1 MQKFDQGF
9 DKHLGYSLIEKDL
22 NKAVI
27 SLDIKEIHRNIYGY
41 VHGGVYFSLGDIASG
56 YIATEN
62 EGVWVTLN
70 GSINYMK
77 AVKEGLLVAEA
88 TMVSR
93 SSKTIIVDVNISC
106 DGVLLSKATFTM
118 YRVKKERG
126 K

>member
-9 DKHLGYSLIEKDL
+9 DKHLGYTLVEKDV
-22 NKAVI
+22 NTAVI
-27 SLDIKEIHRNIYGY
+27 SLEIKEIHKNIYGY
-41 VHGGVYFSLGDIASG
+41 IHGGVYFSLGDVASG

-77 AVKEGLLVAEA
+77 AVKEGLLVVEA

-93 SSKTIIVDVNISC
+93 SSKTIIVDVIISC
-106 DGVLLSKATFTM
+106 ESILLSKATFTM
-118 YRVKKERG
+118 YRVKKERV